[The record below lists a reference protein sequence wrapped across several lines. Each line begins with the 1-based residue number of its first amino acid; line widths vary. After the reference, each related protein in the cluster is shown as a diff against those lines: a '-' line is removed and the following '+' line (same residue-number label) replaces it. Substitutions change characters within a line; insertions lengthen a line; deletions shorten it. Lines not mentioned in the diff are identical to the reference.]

1 MKFDWSLFG
10 IVQGSSID
18 TDTIAQTQKLLSV
31 VFPDLYLDLVKY
43 ADEASPEI
51 SSFPYGN
58 AGTCISEFFSF
69 SPVLKAGTIVWHT
82 RVAGL
87 PTGWVAIARDA
98 GDCLI
103 CLNFNTRSTPVEM
116 FDPESGSTGF
126 VANSFDDF
134 VGLWRE

>member
-98 GDCLI
+98 GDYLI
-103 CLNFNTRSTPVEM
+103 CLNFNTRSTTVEM

-126 VANSFDDF
+126 VANSFNDF